1 MKHKTIL
8 KPFDGSD
15 HHHLSIDN
23 YHHQDGRKVML
34 FNDISKRK
42 LQSSTTTKTKT
53 KTTTTSYN
61 PSIRLKSPST
71 DDNDEEDAMIDSA
84 IIIDIKSN
92 SNNNDCSQYHHCRK
106 FKCKNSSSTTISHFE
121 NILPTNTLSSLIY
134 WLFIITIII
143 NITIISTA
151 SSNNHTS
158 NIRRSGRLPP
168 QRFEMEPIDKTSII
182 GDTIILPCRIANK
195 VGTLQWTR
203 DGFGLGTERTLE
215 GFQRYRM
222 IGSDDEGDYSL
233 EISPVRLEDDAV
245 FQCQVGAVEGV
256 LGIRSRSA
264 RFTVQVP
271 PEPPV
276 IIVTHAHSH
285 AQVYKS
291 SSSLSSDDSSS
302 SSSTSLTVSS
312 SSSES
317 STTDDQQKLSSNND
331 GNDHILRTTAG
342 MTIELTCEAH
352 GGRPPAEL
360 TWMDSTGN
368 PITNGVSY
376 STTKLSDGKRWNAAL
391 KWTVVASR
399 SLDGQRVTCRS
410 ENAAL
415 KSASYAHIQLEV
427 RYPPEVELRIAS
439 INDNNDGI
447 VREGDDLTLECLA
460 IGNPSLMTFKWSRDG
475 VPLNNDADIAGA
487 SSASAASSGDGTPR
501 LIFRHIGREFHGTVI
516 ACEVANSVGTTRSR
530 LDIKVAF
537 KPRFVKIPEPV
548 IGLAK
553 NEHIRLNCNIDSYP
567 IAQIYWHRFQPKLL
581 STDFVDNNN
590 NNNNW
595 QTIGDGQSIQIS
607 EAGRYRCLAK
617 NEAFDDEL
625 KAETLVFNKGA
636 PLIRSPS
643 IQYGIENE
651 PVRLQC
657 IVEAVPPPTKITWF
671 KLKPYQQLL
680 GVDNNEGYEIL
691 EEEESDDYSMLQSS
705 PSYQTLSSSSSS
717 SMAMIQSSSS
727 SMQNNN
733 ENNNNLIDQLP
744 SSLALLR
751 SIIYMRR
758 AKDSDFGQYNC
769 SVWNQYGF
777 QSQIITLQKQSNI
790 LSPLVLTLSG
800 IICFAIVFVLVTSL
814 LIFICIRSQRLTNN
828 SNDHHSLTPK
838 KLDSLNHDQSIT
850 TTTTRRSV
858 CNGTSSIDCNGMIIV
873 ANDDYKINSM
883 EKNILM
889 KNTIMKM
896 NGSNQ
901 ILTTLTTTT
910 NNGNLTNHH
919 HHHHS
924 DLLTTAN
931 NTNNNGYNGLP
942 PIYNNNDFLHS
953 NNDSYSQYSQLNNLI
968 TRTNSNNGG
977 QLIATTTSSSTAGAA
992 AATTYSSGQY
1002 LSTSLNDYGGVS
1014 DNIDHS
1020 SHCNANGLP
1029 ISSYIHDNNN
1039 NDNKAKISISNYYHQ
1054 QQELQNN
1061 NNSNNNLHLYSTVKK
1076 NHQNHHSSSM
1086 STDNLDKNI
1095 TNDLLLLNNNNNNC
1109 YANTTNT
1116 NNNNNLRLVSKIGD
1130 QFINPYVRTSTSS
1143 SATAAN
1149 MNGLPPQ
1156 PSSVTMNHYSN
1167 VIDSTNDRSII
1178 NIIDHDHD
1186 HRHLLSAGVYH
1197 TSLSSSTN
1205 NNNHRYKTNSLGGNS
1220 SSSGV
1225 ISTGGSSP
1233 PGGHSPIG
1241 SINNNTGNIHN
1252 GTHV

>member
-1 MKHKTIL
+1 
-8 KPFDGSD
+8 
-15 HHHLSIDN
+15 
-23 YHHQDGRKVML
+23 
-34 FNDISKRK
+34 
-42 LQSSTTTKTKT
+42 
-53 KTTTTSYN
+53 
-61 PSIRLKSPST
+61 
-71 DDNDEEDAMIDSA
+71 MIDSA

-312 SSSES
+312 SES
-317 STTDDQQKLSSNND
+317 STDDQSNQQKLSSNND

-487 SSASAASSGDGTPR
+487 SASSGDGTPR

-581 STDFVDNNN
+581 STDFVD
-590 NNNNW
+590 NNNW

-691 EEEESDDYSMLQSS
+691 EEEESDD
-705 PSYQTLSSSSSS
+705 
-717 SMAMIQSSSS
+717 
-727 SMQNNN
+727 
-733 ENNNNLIDQLP
+733 
-744 SSLALLR
+744 
-751 SIIYMRR
+751 
-758 AKDSDFGQYNC
+758 
-769 SVWNQYGF
+769 
-777 QSQIITLQKQSNI
+777 
-790 LSPLVLTLSG
+790 
-800 IICFAIVFVLVTSL
+800 
-814 LIFICIRSQRLTNN
+814 
-828 SNDHHSLTPK
+828 
-838 KLDSLNHDQSIT
+838 
-850 TTTTRRSV
+850 
-858 CNGTSSIDCNGMIIV
+858 
-873 ANDDYKINSM
+873 
-883 EKNILM
+883 
-889 KNTIMKM
+889 
-896 NGSNQ
+896 
-901 ILTTLTTTT
+901 
-910 NNGNLTNHH
+910 
-919 HHHHS
+919 
-924 DLLTTAN
+924 
-931 NTNNNGYNGLP
+931 
-942 PIYNNNDFLHS
+942 
-953 NNDSYSQYSQLNNLI
+953 
-968 TRTNSNNGG
+968 
-977 QLIATTTSSSTAGAA
+977 
-992 AATTYSSGQY
+992 
-1002 LSTSLNDYGGVS
+1002 
-1014 DNIDHS
+1014 
-1020 SHCNANGLP
+1020 
-1029 ISSYIHDNNN
+1029 
-1039 NDNKAKISISNYYHQ
+1039 
-1054 QQELQNN
+1054 
-1061 NNSNNNLHLYSTVKK
+1061 
-1076 NHQNHHSSSM
+1076 
-1086 STDNLDKNI
+1086 
-1095 TNDLLLLNNNNNNC
+1095 
-1109 YANTTNT
+1109 
-1116 NNNNNLRLVSKIGD
+1116 
-1130 QFINPYVRTSTSS
+1130 
-1143 SATAAN
+1143 
-1149 MNGLPPQ
+1149 
-1156 PSSVTMNHYSN
+1156 
-1167 VIDSTNDRSII
+1167 
-1178 NIIDHDHD
+1178 
-1186 HRHLLSAGVYH
+1186 
-1197 TSLSSSTN
+1197 
-1205 NNNHRYKTNSLGGNS
+1205 
-1220 SSSGV
+1220 
-1225 ISTGGSSP
+1225 
-1233 PGGHSPIG
+1233 
-1241 SINNNTGNIHN
+1241 
-1252 GTHV
+1252 